1 LRAKVLASTL
11 TLKESQMMNLS
22 KKILCLILTLNTA
35 VLIYGQNARPEGPDN
50 SLAVKIRRFA
60 PTVMTA
66 NLARLSPNDRKALQ
80 KIIAAAKL
88 FDPLYLRQIW
98 SGNETLL
105 KQLEADKTPLG
116 RLRLH
121 YFKINQGPWSQLDE
135 NEPFIANV
143 PKRPPYANFY
153 PADITKDEFNEWLNT
168 LSPEE
173 KAKATGYFYVIRRD
187 ANGKLKTVP
196 YSEEY
201 REFLDPAA
209 KLLREAATL
218 TTNPTLKNFLEKRAA
233 AFMSNDYYDSDVAW
247 MDLDS
252 PIDLTMGPYET
263 YEDELFGY
271 KAAFEAYVTLRDD
284 AESAKLKKFSGYLQE
299 LENNL
304 PIDPKYRNPKLGAAS
319 PIRVVNEVFSSGEGN
334 SGVQTAAFNLPND
347 ERVVKEKGSKR
358 IMLKNVQDAKFNKT
372 LIPISRVVLTVA
384 DQQKLSFESFFT
396 HILTHE
402 LMHGLGPHNINVNGQ
417 STTVRLQLKELYSAI
432 EEAKADVTGLWALQ
446 YLLDKGVIPKT
457 MQRTLYTT
465 YLASMFRS
473 VRFGINEAHGRGVAM
488 QFNYFTDEGAINYNE
503 RTGKFSVDESK
514 IRDAVRK
521 LTNELLTIE
530 AEGSYDKARAML
542 VKYAVIRLPMKSA
555 LDKLKD
561 VPVDIEPIFPLAR

>member
-1 LRAKVLASTL
+1 MRIVCRLVALVLPLVFLPASAAA
-11 TLKESQMMNLS
+11 Q
-22 KKILCLILTLNTA
+22 A
-35 VLIYGQNARPEGPDN
+35 VKASDAG
-50 SLAVKIRRFA
+50 SLPAKIRRFS
-60 PTVMTA
+60 PTVLTA
-66 NLARLSPNDRKALQ
+66 NTTRLSPNDRKALQ

-88 FDPLYLRQIW
+88 LDPLFLRQVW
-98 SGNETLL
+98 AGNDELYR
-105 KQLEADKTPLG
+105 KLELDHTPVG
-116 RLRLH
+116 RMLLH
-121 YFKINQGPWSQLDE
+121 YFLINDGPWSRLDE
-135 NEPFIANV
+135 NEPFIDDIPAK
-143 PKRPPYANFY
+143 PAYANYY
-153 PADITKDEFNEWLNT
+153 PADMTKDEFNSWMNS
-168 LSPEE
+168 LSPAE
-173 KAKATGYFYVIRRD
+173 KEKATGYFYTVRRD
-187 ANGKLKTVP
+187 ANGKLKTVA

-201 REFLDPAA
+201 REFLEPAA
-209 KLLREAATL
+209 KLLREAASL
-218 TTNPTLKNFLEKRAA
+218 TTNTTLREFLNKRAA
-233 AFMSNDYYDSDVAW
+233 AFASNDYYDSDVAW

-252 PIDLTMGPYET
+252 AIDVTIGPYET

-284 AESAKLKKFSGYLQE
+284 AETAKLKKFSSYLQE
-299 LENNL
+299 LEDHL

-372 LIPISRVVLTVA
+372 LIPISRVVLTRA
-384 DQQKLSFESFFT
+384 DQTKLSFDSFFT

-417 STTVRLQLKELYSAI
+417 ATTVRLQLKDKYSSI

-446 YLLDKGVIPKT
+446 YLINKGVVPKT

-488 QFNYFTDEGAINYNE
+488 QFNYFTDEGGIKYDE

-514 IRDAVRK
+514 IQDAVRK
-521 LTNELLTIE
+521 LTTELLMIE
-530 AEGSYDKARAML
+530 AEGSYEKAAAIL
-542 VKYAVIRLPMKSA
+542 DKYALTRPPMKSA
-555 LDKLKD
+555 LDKLKS
-561 VPVDIEPIFPLAR
+561 VPVDIEPVFPLAQ

>member
-1 LRAKVLASTL
+1 MSINRFAAL
-11 TLKESQMMNLS
+11 
-22 KKILCLILTLNTA
+22 A
-35 VLIYGQNARPEGPDN
+35 VLMALAMGVMGYPQRRPLKTKSSGDEADLN
-50 SLAVKIRRFA
+50 KKIRRFA

-66 NLARLSPNDRKALQ
+66 NTARLAPNDRKALQ

-88 FDPLYLRQIW
+88 YNGLYLTQIW
-98 SGNETLL
+98 SGNDSLL
-105 KQLEADKTPLG
+105 KKLQADKTPLG
-116 RLRLH
+116 RMRLH
-121 YFKINQGPWSQLDE
+121 YFMINKGPWSQLDD
-135 NEPFIANV
+135 NAPFIEGV
-143 PKRPPYANFY
+143 PPRPPQANFY
-153 PADITKDEFNEWLNT
+153 PNDMTKDEFNSWLSS
-168 LSPEE
+168 LSEPE
-173 KAKATGYFYVIRRD
+173 KIKATGYFYVIRRD
-187 ANGKLKTVP
+187 ASGKLKPVS

-201 REFLDPAA
+201 EEFLKPAA
-209 KLLREAATL
+209 QLLNEAGRL
-218 TTNPTLKNFLEKRAA
+218 TTNLTLKNFLFKRAV
-233 AFMSNDYYDSDVAW
+233 AFNTNDYYDSDVAW

-252 PIDLTMGPYET
+252 PIDITIGPYET

-284 AESAKLKKFSGYLQE
+284 AETAKLRKFSSYLQE
-299 LENNL
+299 LEDHL

-319 PIRVVNEVFSSGEGN
+319 PIRVVNEVFSAGEGN

-372 LIPISRVVLTVA
+372 LIPISRVVLTAA
-384 DQQKLSFESFFT
+384 DQAKLSFDSFFT

-446 YLLDKGVIPKT
+446 YLIDKGAVPKT

-488 QFNYFTDEGAINYNE
+488 QFNYFTDEGGIKYDEA
-503 RTGKFSVDESK
+503 TGKFTVDESK

-530 AEGSYDKARAML
+530 AEGSYDKARAIL
-542 VKYAVIRLPMKSA
+542 VKYAVIRPAMRSA
-555 LDKLKD
+555 LDKLED
-561 VPVDIEPIFPLAR
+561 VPVDIEPVFPLAK

>member
-1 LRAKVLASTL
+1 MTST
-11 TLKESQMMNLS
+11 
-22 KKILCLILTLNTA
+22 KK
-35 VLIYGQNARPEGPDN
+35 
-50 SLAVKIRRFA
+50 SLALMLSVIFVFGGASAQRRSRSSAPQGGSELLRQKIKRFA
-60 PTVMTA
+60 PTVMAANTA
-66 NLARLSPNDRKALQ
+66 QLTPNDRRALR

-88 FDPLYLRQIW
+88 FDALYLRQIW
-98 SGNETLL
+98 SGNESLL
-105 KQLEADKTPLG
+105 KKLQADHTPLG

-121 YFKINQGPWSQLDE
+121 YFMINKGPWSQLDD
-135 NEPFIANV
+135 NEPFIADV
-143 PKRPPYANFY
+143 LKRPPQANFY
-153 PADITKDEFNEWLNT
+153 PEDMTKDEFNSWLNT
-168 LSPEE
+168 LSADE
-173 KAKATGYFYVIRRD
+173 KEKATGYFYVIRRD

-201 REFLDPAA
+201 REFLEPAA
-209 KLLREAATL
+209 KLLREAAAL
-218 TTNPTLKNFLEKRAA
+218 TTNTTLKDFLEKRAA
-233 AFMSNDYYDSDVAW
+233 AFLSNDYYDSDVAW

-271 KAAFEAYVTLRDD
+271 KAAFEAYVTLRDE
-284 AESAKLKKFSGYLQE
+284 AETAKLKKFSSYLQE

-372 LIPISRVVLTVA
+372 LIPISRVVLEPA
-384 DQQKLSFESFFT
+384 QLPNLSFDAFFT

-402 LMHGLGPHNINVNGQ
+402 LMHGLGPHNINVNGEQ
-417 STTVRLQLKELYSAI
+417 TTVRKQLKELYSAI

-446 YLLDKGVIPKT
+446 YLIDKGVVPKT

-488 QFNYFTDEGAINYNE
+488 QFNYFSDEGAVRYDE
-503 RTGKFSVDESK
+503 KSGRFSVDQGKFKE
-514 IRDAVRK
+514 AARK
-521 LTNELLTIE
+521 LTHELLTIE
-530 AEGSYDKARAML
+530 AEGSYDKARAIL
-542 VKYAVIRLPMKSA
+542 LKYAVIRLPMKTA

-561 VPVDIEPIFPLAR
+561 VPVDIEPVFPLAR